1 MNNQNNQTAPPRAAN
16 GRMLEE
22 HDVVA
27 ADLIALVSGVNLA
40 SVNKVILAMN
50 VVAKGLEVDTDELLL
65 TNALPADRADSVRY
79 ANTENA
85 ARLLL
90 DTPDAMSAESYLHF
104 IDRMSRH

>member
-1 MNNQNNQTAPPRAAN
+1 MNTQAAPPRSPN
-16 GRMLEE
+16 GRMLTD

-50 VVAKGLEVDTDELLL
+50 VISDGLDVDTDELLE
-65 TNALPADRADSVRY
+65 TTALPSDRADPIRY
-79 ANTENA
+79 ANTEAA
-85 ARLLL
+85 ARLIVVAPEALV
-90 DTPDAMSAESYLHF
+90 AEPYLHF

>member
-1 MNNQNNQTAPPRAAN
+1 MNNQTAPPRSAN
-16 GRMLEE
+16 GQMLAD

-50 VVAKGLEVDTDELLL
+50 VIADALDVDTDELLN
-65 TNALPADRADSVRY
+65 TYNLPSERADPLRY

-85 ARLLL
+85 AKLLVSSPEVL
-90 DTPDAMSAESYLHF
+90 VAEPLLHF